1 MNQYEKQGFDF
12 DPELIDLF
20 DSILQNINDDD
31 DLTGEFKKLKFIKQ
45 LDGTYNSSPGPLK
58 QLIEK
63 MGTMEHEFSRVQLD
77 MQRAIRDMI
86 RATRTIRE
94 AANAQSKDELL
105 RKIKEL
111 EGLEARE
118 QFYTWNEKNGT

>member
-86 RATRTIRE
+86 HATRTIRE

>member
-63 MGTMEHEFSRVQLD
+63 MGTMEHKFSRVQLD

>member
-63 MGTMEHEFSRVQLD
+63 MGTMEHKFSRVQLD

-86 RATRTIRE
+86 HATRTIRE